1 MQSILERLNLFFEA
15 APQKLLHWRWTVV
28 ALFVV
33 VTSVM
38 VYGMLSRFTLDMS
51 LESWF
56 QDDDPAKVSL
66 DDFRQQFGSD
76 DGLYIVYRPKDG
88 DVFSQQS
95 LDTLRDFHNELDAIR
110 YDPANAQTAD
120 NENPNLLSRILRIDS
135 LLNGRY
141 QIADGDTLISQKL
154 LANYPRS
161 DAEREAKRSIAL
173 GQEAFELAYYS
184 KDFTY
189 GGMRIKTDFGVVP
202 VEQHTAEMTGDID
215 LLSDD
220 DFEVG
225 TSLAI
230 DESISNTPIEYQDM
244 QMDEYL
250 AFMGDLRAV
259 ATQEKYQH
267 FEFFYTGNAA
277 MMEFAMNNLKQASS
291 LLGLMLIVVV
301 VLLWILFHS
310 WSAVIW
316 PVLVI
321 ACSAFWSIGLL
332 SWFGIALSN
341 MVSLSFMLILAVGVA
356 DCVHVLSAY
365 TLYRREG
372 SDHRPAMK
380 LAYRKTGLPIFLTTV
395 TTMAGMSALM
405 VSDLPQIGVFG
416 VNSAMGV
423 GVAFIFTIFLLPV
436 LLDIWHPY
444 HAKAERKFA
453 KRDKHHWLQPLLDK
467 IPHYVARKAK
477 PIVLIYFGI
486 FALFVWG
493 GTQVRIDTN
502 LAELTKEGSDIRVT
516 YDIVDANMMGGQNME
531 FMLNFGQTDALKDP
545 KVLSAIAG
553 LQTHMENT
561 YPDIVVKTF
570 SLADLVEDTNWV
582 MHEGRDAF
590 KIIPEDAR
598 LTAQL
603 LYLFDNA
610 NADDRRQLVND
621 NYSQSH
627 ISLQIKNKGSYEY
640 ANFFDAAQE
649 DLERYFS
656 PLKSSYP
663 DLDTHVTGSL
673 ALMMKLVD
681 YISWAQ
687 LKSFAFALIIITV
700 LLVIS
705 LGSVQAGLIS
715 MVPNLLPAFFTF
727 GVMGLL
733 GIPLDTDTLIIAP
746 LIIGIAVDDTIH
758 FIAHY
763 RDAWFE
769 LGDVEAALASTVK
782 EVGQAVTFTTL
793 VLGLGFSMLA
803 FSDYMGLAKTGIFGS
818 LAIFVALSSDLLLF
832 PALISWLRP
841 DLGRRRYLATK
852 SKAENTLCNS

>member
-88 DVFSQQS
+88 DVFSQRS

-161 DAEREAKRSIAL
+161 DAEREAKRNIAL

-202 VEQHTAEMTGDID
+202 VEQHTAEMAGDID

>member
-88 DVFSQQS
+88 DVFSQRS

>member
-88 DVFSQQS
+88 DVFSQRS

-202 VEQHTAEMTGDID
+202 VEQHTAEMAGDTD

>member
-1 MQSILERLNLFFEA
+1 VQSILERLNLFFEA
-15 APQKLLHWRWTVV
+15 APQKLLHWRWTVI

-88 DVFSQQS
+88 DVFSQRS

-120 NENPNLLSRILRIDS
+120 NENPNLLSRIIRIDS

-161 DAEREAKRSIAL
+161 DEEREAKRNIAL

-184 KDFTY
+184 KDFNY

-202 VEQHTAEMTGDID
+202 VEQHTAEMAGDTD

-225 TSLAI
+225 TSLVI

-453 KRDKHHWLQPLLDK
+453 MRDKHHWLQPLLDK

-553 LQTHMENT
+553 LQTHMEST

-640 ANFFDAAQE
+640 ANFFEAAQE

-687 LKSFAFALIIITV
+687 LKSFAFALIIITI

-841 DLGRRRYLATK
+841 DLGRRRYLANK
-852 SKAENTLCNS
+852 SKAENTLCSS

>member
-15 APQKLLHWRWTVV
+15 APQKLLRWRWIVI

-88 DVFSQQS
+88 DVFSQRS

-161 DAEREAKRSIAL
+161 DAEREAKRNIAL

-202 VEQHTAEMTGDID
+202 VEQHTAEMAGDTD

-250 AFMGDLRAV
+250 SFMGDLRAV

>member
-15 APQKLLHWRWTVV
+15 APQKLLRWRWIVI

-88 DVFSQQS
+88 DVFSQRS

-161 DAEREAKRSIAL
+161 DAEREAKRNIAL

-202 VEQHTAEMTGDID
+202 VEQHTAEMAGDTD

-225 TSLAI
+225 ASLAI
-230 DESISNTPIEYQDM
+230 DESISNTAIEYQDM

-250 AFMGDLRAV
+250 SFMGDLRAV

>member
-1 MQSILERLNLFFEA
+1 VQSILERLNLFFEA

-38 VYGMLSRFTLDMS
+38 VYGMISRFTLDMS

-88 DVFSQQS
+88 DIFSQRS

-110 YDPANAQTAD
+110 YDPANAQIPN
-120 NENPNLLSRILRIDS
+120 NENPNLLSRIIRIDS

-154 LANYPRS
+154 LANYPNS
-161 DAEREAKRSIAL
+161 AEEREAKRNIAL
-173 GQEAFELAYYS
+173 GQDAFELTYYS

-202 VEQHTAEMTGDID
+202 IEPNNAETTADID

-225 TSLAI
+225 ASLAI
-230 DESISNTPIEYQDM
+230 DESISNTAIEYQDM

-291 LLGLMLIVVV
+291 LLGLMLIVVI

-467 IPHYVARKAK
+467 IPHYVSRKAK

-545 KVLSAIAG
+545 KVLSAIAA

-841 DLGRRRYLATK
+841 DLGRRRYLANK
-852 SKAENTLCNS
+852 SKAENALCGS

>member
-15 APQKLLHWRWTVV
+15 APQKLLRWRWIVI

-88 DVFSQQS
+88 DVFSQRS

-161 DAEREAKRSIAL
+161 DAEREAKRNIAL

-202 VEQHTAEMTGDID
+202 VEQHTAEMAGDTD

-250 AFMGDLRAV
+250 SFMGDLRAV
-259 ATQEKYQH
+259 ATQEKYRH

>member
-15 APQKLLHWRWTVV
+15 APQKLLRWRWIVI

-88 DVFSQQS
+88 DVFSQRS

-161 DAEREAKRSIAL
+161 DAEREAKRNIAL

-202 VEQHTAEMTGDID
+202 VEQHTAEMAGDTD

-230 DESISNTPIEYQDM
+230 NESISNTPIEYQDM

-250 AFMGDLRAV
+250 SFMGDLRAV
-259 ATQEKYQH
+259 ATQEKYRH

>member
-38 VYGMLSRFTLDMS
+38 VYGMISRFTLDMS

-88 DVFSQQS
+88 DIFSQRS

-110 YDPANAQTAD
+110 YDPANAQIPN
-120 NENPNLLSRILRIDS
+120 NENPNLLSRIIRIDS

-154 LANYPRS
+154 LANYPNS
-161 DAEREAKRSIAL
+161 AEEREAKRNIAL
-173 GQEAFELAYYS
+173 GQDAFELTYYS

-202 VEQHTAEMTGDID
+202 IEPNNAETTADID

-225 TSLAI
+225 ASLAI
-230 DESISNTPIEYQDM
+230 DESISNTAIEYQDM

-291 LLGLMLIVVV
+291 LLGLMLIVVI

-467 IPHYVARKAK
+467 IPHYVSRKAK

-545 KVLSAIAG
+545 KVLSAIAA

-841 DLGRRRYLATK
+841 DLGRRRYLANK
-852 SKAENTLCNS
+852 SKAENALCGS